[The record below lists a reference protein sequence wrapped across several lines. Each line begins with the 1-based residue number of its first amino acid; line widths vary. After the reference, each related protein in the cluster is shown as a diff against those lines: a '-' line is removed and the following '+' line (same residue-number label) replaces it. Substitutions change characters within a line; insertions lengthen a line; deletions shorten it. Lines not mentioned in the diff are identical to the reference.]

1 MLIKRG
7 DIYLADL
14 NPAVGSEQGGIRP
27 ILVVQNDYGNLH
39 SRTLICAPITSRT
52 DKTDIPT
59 HVFLDPWDNPV
70 TSESCVMR
78 EQLGTIDKARLKQK
92 MGKVSDTVMP
102 EIEQALRIS
111 IGLED
116 PYPQVKVRKWV
127 KHK

>member
-14 NPAVGSEQGGIRP
+14 DPAIGSEQGGIRP

-39 SRTLICAPITSRT
+39 SRTLICAPITSRM

-59 HVFLDPWDNPV
+59 HVYLNPWDNPV
-70 TSESCVMR
+70 TTESYVLM
-78 EQLGTIDKARLKQK
+78 EQLRTIDRARLKHR
-92 MGKVSDTVMP
+92 MGRISAQVMP

-111 IGLED
+111 IGLEE
-116 PYPQVKVRKWV
+116 PFPKLAALK
-127 KHK
+127 KNK

>member
-14 NPAVGSEQGGIRP
+14 DPAIGSEQGGIRP

-39 SRTLICAPITSRT
+39 SRTLICAPITSRM

-59 HVFLDPWDNPV
+59 HVYLDPWDNPV
-70 TSESCVMR
+70 TTESYVLM
-78 EQLGTIDKARLKQK
+78 EQLRTIDRARLKHR
-92 MGKVSDTVMP
+92 MGRISAQVMP

-111 IGLED
+111 IGLEE
-116 PYPQVKVRKWV
+116 PFPKLAALK
-127 KHK
+127 KNK